1 MTLHASAGSL
11 ARTLGAEANRI
22 RPHAAESSLCQ
33 ESLMPDVKALEEA
46 VQALPPS
53 ALAEFRR
60 WFAEFDSAAWDRQLD
75 ADASE
80 GRLDALL
87 AEAEKD
93 YAQQPRR
100 AL

>member
-1 MTLHASAGSL
+1 MSD
-11 ARTLGAEANRI
+11 I
-22 RPHAAESSLCQ
+22 
-33 ESLMPDVKALEEA
+33 KALEAA

-60 WFAEFDSAAWDRQLD
+60 WFTDFDSAAWDRQLE
-75 ADASE
+75 ADASA

-87 AEAEKD
+87 AEAEED
-93 YAQQPRR
+93 YKIQPRR

>member
-1 MTLHASAGSL
+1 
-11 ARTLGAEANRI
+11 
-22 RPHAAESSLCQ
+22 
-33 ESLMPDVKALEEA
+33 MPDVKALEEA

-80 GRLDALL
+80 GRLDALM